1 LIYVVDTLKWI
12 ITNFRRYEMNE
23 MKLEQALQRIEAIV
37 EKLESGELELEET
50 IQYFKEGTDLVK
62 FCTSRIESLELKI
75 TQLTSTLGSAE
86 KEEN

>member
-23 MKLEQALQRIEAIV
+23 RKLEQALQRIEAIV